1 MALLTYLNR
10 KGLDFSLT
18 NGKVSVPVASLQV
31 IRTALCHII
40 ATIDVWSS
48 G

>member
-18 NGKVSVPVASLQV
+18 NGKVNVPAASLQV
-31 IRTALCHII
+31 IRCSTI